1 MNREGKLNNML
12 NPVLDKIVNNS
23 VYIQKP
29 VKIER
34 DKDYVLK
41 LQNQIESGT
50 QSQWSPCSNRQNNN
64 FSPTRTKPNF
74 ARSTMVGPL

>member
-1 MNREGKLNNML
+1 MQKILLEKRITLPEPFRRMNREGKLNNML

-50 QSQWSPCSNRQNNN
+50 
-64 FSPTRTKPNF
+64 
-74 ARSTMVGPL
+74 